1 MMDGSKRV
9 NDDLAAYWMPFTPNK
24 DFKASPRILESA
36 DGIYYKTSDGRD
48 VIDGSSGLWCCA
60 LGHNHPKI
68 VEAIRQQA
76 GMLDYATAFQF
87 GHRRAFELANM
98 LKDTMPGELNHFFF
112 TNSGSESVDTAL
124 KIAIGYHRLR
134 GEGQRT
140 RLIGRVGGYH
150 GVGFGGISVG
160 GMVNNR
166 KFFGSLLPGVD
177 HLPFPYDTDSMAFSR
192 GQPEGGLHLADEL
205 ENIIGLHD
213 PSTIAAVIVEPAAGS
228 CGVFMPPKGYLER
241 LREITAKHGILL
253 IFDEVITAFGRL
265 GYATAAE
272 RFGIEPDLITT
283 AKAINNG
290 SVPMGAVAVQSKI
303 YDTFMDETKGGVEL
317 FHGYTYSAHPLAVA
331 AAIAAQKAY
340 VEEGVYE
347 NVRALGGYF
356 EDMVHDL
363 GTADTIVDVRNLG
376 FMSAL
381 TFAQKDGQSMVRSGQ
396 VFQRAYENGLKV
408 RMSGD
413 HIAIAPP
420 LVIDK
425 SDIDKIGEIMRKTI
439 KDVG

>member
-1 MMDGSKRV
+1 MNDQSKRV

-24 DFKASPRILESA
+24 DFKANPRILESA
-36 DGIYYKTSDGRD
+36 DGLYYKTSDGRD

-68 VEAIRQQA
+68 VEAIQTQA
-76 GMLDYATAFQF
+76 GVLDYSTAFAF
-87 GHRRAFELANM
+87 GHKGAFELANM
-98 LKDTMPGELNHFFF
+98 LKETMPGSLDHFFF

-124 KIAIGYHRLR
+124 KIALGYHRLR

-177 HLPFPYDTDSMAFSR
+177 HLPFPYDAGSMAFSR
-192 GQPEGGLHLADEL
+192 GQPEGGMAYADEL

-228 CGVFMPPKGYLER
+228 CGVYVPPKGYLER
-241 LREITAKHGILL
+241 LREITKKHGILL

-272 RFGIEPDLITT
+272 RFGVEPDLITT

-290 SVPMGAVAVQSKI
+290 AVPMGAVAVQKEI
-303 YDTFMDETKGGVEL
+303 YDTFMDETKAGVEL

-331 AAIAAQKAY
+331 AAIATQKAY
-340 VEEGVYE
+340 VDEGVYE
-347 NVRALGGYF
+347 NVRALEGYF

-363 GTADTIVDVRNLG
+363 ATADTVVDARNLG

-381 TFAQKDGQSMVRSGQ
+381 TFAQKDGKPMVRSGAI
-396 VFQRAYENGLKV
+396 FQRSYENGLKV

-420 LVIDK
+420 LNIDK

>member
-1 MMDGSKRV
+1 MDDKSKRV
-9 NDDLAAYWMPFTPNK
+9 NDDMAAYWMPFTPNK
-24 DFKASPRILESA
+24 DFKANPRILESA
-36 DGIYYKTSDGRD
+36 DGLYYRTSDGRD

-60 LGHNHPKI
+60 LGHNHPKV
-68 VEAIRQQA
+68 VEAIREQA
-76 GMLDYATAFQF
+76 GILDYSTAFQF
-87 GHRRAFELANM
+87 GHKGAFELANM
-98 LKDTMPGELNHFFF
+98 LADTMPGDLNHIFF

-177 HLPFPYDTDSMAFSR
+177 HMPFPYDSDTMAYSR
-192 GQPEGGLHLADEL
+192 GQPEGGEKYANEL

-228 CGVFMPPKGYLER
+228 CGVFMPPTGYLER
-241 LREITAKHGILL
+241 LREITSKHGILL

-265 GYATAAE
+265 GYGTAAE
-272 RFGIEPDLITT
+272 RFGVEPDLITT

-290 SVPMGAVAVQSKI
+290 AVPMGAVAVQKNI
-303 YDTFMDETKGGVEL
+303 YDTFMDETKAGVEL

-331 AAIAAQKAY
+331 AAIATQKAY
-340 VEEGVYE
+340 LDEGVYE
-347 NVRALGGYF
+347 NVRALEGYF

-363 GTADTIVDVRNLG
+363 GTAETVSDVRNLG

-381 TFAQKDGQSMVRSGQ
+381 TFRPIDGVPMSRAARI
-396 VFQRAYENGLKV
+396 FQRSYENGMKV
-408 RMSGD
+408 RMSAD

-420 LVIDK
+420 LNISK

-439 KDVG
+439 RDVG

>member
-1 MMDGSKRV
+1 MTDNSKRV

-24 DFKASPRILESA
+24 DFKANPRILESA
-36 DGIYYKTSDGRD
+36 DGLYYTTSDGRQ

-60 LGHNHPKI
+60 LGHNHPKV
-68 VEAIRQQA
+68 VEAIKEQA
-76 GMLDYATAFQF
+76 GVLDYATAFAF
-87 GHRRAFELANM
+87 GHKGAFELANM
-98 LKDTMPGELNHFFF
+98 LKDTMPGDLNHFFF

-124 KIAIGYHRLR
+124 KIALGYHRLR

-166 KFFGSLLPGVD
+166 KFFGAMLPGVD
-177 HLPFPYDTDSMAFSR
+177 HLPFPYDPATMAYSK
-192 GQPEGGLHLADEL
+192 GQPDGGMQFADEL
-205 ENIIGLHD
+205 ENIIALHD

-228 CGVFMPPKGYLER
+228 CGVYIPPKGYLER
-241 LREITAKHGILL
+241 LREITRKHGILL

-272 RFGIEPDLITT
+272 RFGVEPDMITT

-290 SVPMGAVAVQSKI
+290 SVPMGAVAVQKNI
-303 YDTFMDETKGGVEL
+303 YDTFMDETKAGVEL

-331 AAIAAQKAY
+331 AAIATQKAY
-340 VEEGVYE
+340 LEEGVYE
-347 NVRALGGYF
+347 NVRALEGYF
-356 EDMVHDL
+356 QDMVHSVAE
-363 GTADTIVDVRNLG
+363 ADVVVDARNLG

-381 TFAQKDGQSMVRSGQ
+381 TFAQIDGVPMSRSAQ
-396 VFQRAYENGLKV
+396 IFQRSYENGLKV

-420 LVIDK
+420 LNITK